1 MKLSEPPFNPLRKS
15 AAAQQAKK
23 DSAANISAVP
33 VVNAATPRL
42 AWGLESDSL
51 PNSGSGEKS
60 RDRRTEQRFLLW
72 FAGRS
77 SPRQPPR

>member
-1 MKLSEPPFNPLRKS
+1 MNAVGTVLLIFRQCRLLTPP
-15 AAAQQAKK
+15 
-23 DSAANISAVP
+23 
-33 VVNAATPRL
+33 TPRL

-60 RDRRTEQRFLLW
+60 RDRRMEQRFLLW

-77 SPRQPPR
+77 APRQPPR